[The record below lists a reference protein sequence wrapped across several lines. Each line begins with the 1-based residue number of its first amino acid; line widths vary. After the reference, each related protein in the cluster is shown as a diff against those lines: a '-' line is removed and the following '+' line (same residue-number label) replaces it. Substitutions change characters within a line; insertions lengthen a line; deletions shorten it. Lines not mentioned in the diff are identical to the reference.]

1 MLCLGR
7 EEMTDGSFEAHVE
20 FAQPAEAVFEA
31 LTTLRGLA
39 GWWSPAAGSGVGT
52 GDVLRLDHNGK
63 GTLVLE
69 VDAVEQ
75 PRFVGWRVR
84 SYTLNEEWAGTGITF
99 QIGPRAKGGAALA
112 FRHDGLVPELEC
124 YERCSRGWE
133 YFLPSLRDYVETGT
147 GRPLA

>member
-1 MLCLGR
+1 MI
-7 EEMTDGSFEAHVE
+7 EGSYEAQVD
-20 FAQPAEAVFEA
+20 FTQPPEAIFDA
-31 LTTLRGLA
+31 LTTVHGLA
-39 GWWSPAAGSGVGT
+39 GWWSPAAGCGAVA

-75 PRFVGWRVR
+75 QRLVGWRVQ
-84 SYTLNEEWAGTGITF
+84 SYTLNEEWAGTKIMF
-99 QIGPRAKGGAALA
+99 RIGPGEEGGTVLA

-124 YERCSRGWE
+124 YDRCSRGWD